1 MNKPSEPQAT
11 RPETDSTITEFGRGK
26 AERVVLGSKPYGSMV
41 RIVLAVLV
49 FVLVFGTI
57 FFLAQG

>member
-1 MNKPSEPQAT
+1 MTEMRKPPT
-11 RPETDSTITEFGRGK
+11 RPETDSTITELGRGK